1 MREAGG
7 TLGAVRRAVDR
18 RRAAGRATGH
28 RLTVGLLAVAL
39 AGCST
44 PGAGAGS
51 PSVAPAAPSAPATA
65 TRPGTGIT
73 AEPVSTALPVQARD
87 LRLVRVGANEIALQ
101 FEFANGGDRPITP
114 DALGIDQFERVLM
127 LVDLPR
133 STSYETLTAQ
143 GNDGRI
149 SDSNGTQVPPG
160 GAVTVTAVF
169 TAPPAET
176 SELTA
181 FIDGFLPVA
190 VPVQPAGSPTLLDD
204 PVLTAIG
211 PGSDPNV
218 KPIVCAASGPG
229 RAGESKRTV
238 IRLPSDV
245 LFAFGSADLSPAAQQ
260 AVAAVDDEIG
270 SGGTGTV
277 TIEGHTDAIGSDAD
291 NQGLSERRAA
301 AVRPALEAELGS
313 GFEYRSV
320 GFGESRPVAP
330 NTRPDGT
337 DDPDGRTLNRRVEIR
352 TGSAEPGSLPT
363 LEALPATR
371 DLADAGL
378 RAEVAGLERYRG
390 YLMVRLA
397 VSNPTGQAIELA
409 PGSGLTPQQ
418 ADPIGLTVADRT
430 DQLRQRPCH
439 TSGRSLGF
447 YYLANP
453 TGNYTLD
460 DSSSVPAGAT
470 VTFYG
475 FYAPPAA
482 GVTSVDVEIGGFG
495 ETVPTPIP

>member
-1 MREAGG
+1 MR
-7 TLGAVRRAVDR
+7 T
-18 RRAAGRATGH
+18 
-28 RLTVGLLAVAL
+28 RLTVALLAAAL
-39 AGCST
+39 AGCSAPGTGT
-44 PGAGAGS
+44 PPG
-51 PSVAPAAPSAPATA
+51 VPAAPSTSATA
-65 TRPGTGIT
+65 ARPGTGVT
-73 AEPVSTALPVQARD
+73 AEPLSTALPVQARD
-87 LRLVRVGANEIALQ
+87 LRLVRVGTDELALQ
-101 FEFANGGDRPITP
+101 FEFANNGDRPVTP
-114 DALGIDQFERVLM
+114 DTLGIDQYERVLM

-149 SDSNGTQVPPG
+149 SESNGEQVPPG

-169 TAPPAET
+169 TAPPAEIT
-176 SELTA
+176 ELTA
-181 FIDGFLPVA
+181 FLDGFLPVA

-204 PVLTAIG
+204 PVLAATG
-211 PGSDPNV
+211 RTGTGQGEPNV
-218 KPIVCAASGPG
+218 KPVLCAADGPG
-229 RAGESKRTV
+229 RTGEARRTV

-245 LFAFGSADLSPAAQQ
+245 LFAFGSAELTPAAQQ

-270 SGGTGTV
+270 SGGSGTV
-277 TIEGHTDAIGSDAD
+277 TIEGHTDAIGGDAD

-301 AVRPALEAELGS
+301 AVRTALAAELGS
-313 GFEYRSV
+313 GFEYTSV

-330 NTRPDGT
+330 NTRPDGS
-337 DDPDGRTLNRRVEIR
+337 DDPDGRALNRRVEIR
-352 TGSAEPGSLPT
+352 TGSAEPGPPPT
-363 LEALPATR
+363 LEPLSATR

-378 RAEVAGLERYRG
+378 RAEVAGLERRRG

-397 VSNPTGQAIELA
+397 VTNPTAQAVALA

-439 TSGRSLGF
+439 TSGRDLGF

-453 TGNYTLD
+453 TGNYALE

-482 GVTSVDVEIGGFG
+482 GVTSVDVEVGGFG
-495 ETVPTPIP
+495 ETIPTPLPR